1 MIARGASLRSIVGRR
16 VKFNGEYGDG
26 KTNCVELLKVDRP
39 GITEGNTYTLNTL
52 TTLTVDRLIT
62 GWIEYNPILY
72 KNGTLTGPTMV
83 TSSLQDA
90 PVTFRFEADV
100 DMDLDEL
107 DYILKIYF
115 ESM

>member
-1 MIARGASLRSIVGRR
+1 MIARGSSLRSIVGRR

-26 KTNCVELLKVDRP
+26 KVDCVELHQVDMP
-39 GITEGNTYTLNTL
+39 ELTEGNTYTLNTL

-90 PVTFRFEADV
+90 PITFRYETDV
-100 DMDLDEL
+100 DFNLDEL
-107 DYILKIYF
+107 DYVLKIYF